1 VKAIVSVQTFD
12 EGSQLSL
19 VTSCGARV
27 NQVLRSN
34 STYQQ
39 AIMDEWVAEQL
50 ASRRLILEIKPDVA
64 RVLLGLVKV
73 GEAHSSS
80 WRLPSSIVDELKH
93 FLELFDGKRNEN
105 EGSGQSCE
113 AEGAAR
119 PEEKAEGDSRRPD
132 QPKERIRLVRNLQ
145 TGEEVVGLRS

>member
-1 VKAIVSVQTFD
+1 MKAIVSVQTFD
-12 EGSQLSL
+12 EGSKLSL

-34 STYQQ
+34 SKQSW
-39 AIMDEWVAEQL
+39 MNGL

-73 GEAHSSS
+73 GEAHHSS
-80 WRLPSSIVDELKH
+80 WRLPSSIVSELKH

-132 QPKERIRLVRNLQ
+132 QPKERIRLVHNLQ
-145 TGEEVVGLRS
+145 TGEEVVLPG